1 MSKRAIS
8 VALLSLLS
16 ILAFLFVACSPA
28 RVGTV
33 PSGTPDHGDG
43 TPAVGAVAPVQP
55 SVSAA
60 PSGTTGTS
68 YAFVRQNQ
76 LWVASNGAKPEQVS
90 NFNYS
95 TLPVAFW
102 HTPLWSPG
110 DGYVAIIMNAQVAGL
125 GGGGCPGP
133 DYGANGALYVL
144 NVATHQFTQIKISS
158 SVSNV
163 AMNGTPATDYWQYAF
178 WEDKTHLLLW
188 YNGVPGASVDR
199 TRAGLYRYDVSSQ
212 KLTQVVSLDG
222 LGVATLYSPQKDLP
236 LVLSLRYSNGQLF
249 YQAIVHPFGQQSQV
263 ALYRRPVTGSSTQ
276 STKVLTQGIESWCGT
291 PQGPYVRPGWDVA
304 PDGQQLIAQ
313 IIAAGSG
320 NQGVG
325 TVQSLSLNDNSTT
338 SLFTSA
344 PAGLLGNDVTLAW
357 GPDSQTVV
365 ISSAQP
371 GIMTQGGPFTA
382 TLANPSAAQQYAP
395 GVVGQVVWRPD
406 GTAFALEDTDAVD
419 VTTTP
424 NVYVFLTGQTQ
435 GRMLLTNA
443 HDFAWG

>member
-1 MSKRAIS
+1 MSKRTMS

-16 ILAFLFVACSPA
+16 AFVFLFSACSPS
-28 RVGTV
+28 RVGTI
-33 PSGTPDHGDG
+33 PRGTPDHGDG
-43 TPAVGAVAPVQP
+43 TPAVITTVPVQP
-55 SVSAA
+55 SVSVA
-60 PSGTTGTS
+60 PFGTMGTS

-76 LWVASNGAKPEQVS
+76 LWIASNNAKPVEVT

-95 TLPVAFW
+95 SLPVVFW

-110 DGYVAIIMNAQVAGL
+110 DAYVAVIMNAQVAGL

-133 DYGANGALYVL
+133 DYGANGALYVM
-144 NVATHQFTQIKISS
+144 NVATHQFTQVKLSS
-158 SVSNV
+158 ITSNV
-163 AMNGTPATDYWQYAF
+163 QMSGTPATDYWQYAF

-236 LVLSLRYSNGQLF
+236 LLLSLRYSNEQLF
-249 YQAIVHPFGQQSQV
+249 YQTIVHPFGQQSQL
-263 ALYRRPVTGSSTQ
+263 AIYRRPINGVIAQSS
-276 STKVLTQGIESWCGT
+276 KVLQQGIESWCGT

-304 PDGQQLIAQ
+304 PDGQQVVAQ
-313 IIAAGSG
+313 VVSAGSG
-320 NQGVG
+320 NQGIG
-325 TVQSLSLNDNSTT
+325 TVQTLDLNDGSTT
-338 SLFTSA
+338 SLFTSV
-344 PAGLLGNDVTLAW
+344 PTTLLGNDVTLVW

-365 ISSAQP
+365 ISSNQMGAT
-371 GIMTQGGPFTA
+371 TQGGPFTA
-382 TLANPSAAQQYAP
+382 TLANPSAIQQYAP
-395 GVVGQVVWRPD
+395 GVVGQVIWRPN
-406 GTAFALEDTDAVD
+406 GTAFALEDTETVD

-424 NVYVFLTGQTQ
+424 NVYVFLTGQSQ